1 MDADGGDQVA
11 DELKSLDL
19 KDTAS
24 VEEEV
29 VEDEESQNLRSERVP
44 SVSMRTMHFTNGD
57 WYPEEKPKI
66 APPSDPVERAV
77 PSEGSGENVSE
88 ARKTLDEAELSS
100 EEDDT
105 DAMERYANEK
115 TGEVPESF
123 FEILCRECTKI
134 PYTPEEQQ
142 ERRNSGHLERN
153 KMLLEGIKTNHREW
167 MYQIEERIALEMMN
181 ERRKARKK
189 ALKEQ
194 RKLAEAVAGS
204 GLDAQATA

>member
-66 APPSDPVERAV
+66 APPSDPGKRFY
-77 PSEGSGENVSE
+77 G
-88 ARKTLDEAELSS
+88 
-100 EEDDT
+100 
-105 DAMERYANEK
+105 
-115 TGEVPESF
+115 
-123 FEILCRECTKI
+123 
-134 PYTPEEQQ
+134 
-142 ERRNSGHLERN
+142 
-153 KMLLEGIKTNHREW
+153 
-167 MYQIEERIALEMMN
+167 
-181 ERRKARKK
+181 RKARYVSHKPIE
-189 ALKEQ
+189 A
-194 RKLAEAVAGS
+194 KLVEKFEV
-204 GLDAQATA
+204 

>member
-1 MDADGGDQVA
+1 MTLFATLV
-11 DELKSLDL
+11 
-19 KDTAS
+19 
-24 VEEEV
+24 
-29 VEDEESQNLRSERVP
+29 
-44 SVSMRTMHFTNGD
+44 
-57 WYPEEKPKI
+57 
-66 APPSDPVERAV
+66 VERAV

-142 ERRNSGHLERN
+142 VGSLCHLVTR
-153 KMLLEGIKTNHREW
+153 LS
-167 MYQIEERIALEMMN
+167 
-181 ERRKARKK
+181 
-189 ALKEQ
+189 
-194 RKLAEAVAGS
+194 VV
-204 GLDAQATA
+204 